1 MTHMRRFEVSLLRCA
16 VTPPAL
22 VEILGVDLLTSAF
35 GTLTFVRGV
44 AALIGWWWL
53 WWLWYYEAVLVG
65 NIFQFLLIV
74 VMPLKMSKWDKMY
87 TKFFIQALLLLGSL
101 LTPRE
106 VERSLSTSHLCHK
119 HNHFHNWLK
128 QWYQHQVAFYIS
140 TTLLAI
146 SAVICLTA
154 WLVSVYFVNRHHHH
168 NCLPQHHH
176 HHTCYQNHQAHQYND
191 SHLICLTFTTS
202 GLPRKSWVAVDRKEE
217 LKWRRS
223 PEAGDLHMSF
233 FFTSFIVNNLLYSK
247 VNKILTNQICLNS

>member
-1 MTHMRRFEVSLLRCA
+1 MRRFEVSLLRCA

-44 AALIGWWWL
+44 AALIGSWWWWL
-53 WWLWYYEAVLVG
+53 WFCEAVLVG
-65 NIFQFLLIV
+65 NIFQFLQIV
-74 VMPLKMSKWDKMY
+74 VIPLQMSKWDKMY
-87 TKFFIQALLLLGSL
+87 TNFFTQALLLLGSL

-146 SAVICLTA
+146 SAVICFTA
-154 WLVSVYFVNRHHHH
+154 WLVSVYIIIVIIIIIVFLNIIIIIPAIKIISCINIMIILTSYVLR
-168 NCLPQHHH
+168 LQ
-176 HHTCYQNHQAHQYND
+176 HQA
-191 SHLICLTFTTS
+191 CT
-202 GLPRKSWVAVDRKEE
+202 E
-217 LKWRRS
+217 
-223 PEAGDLHMSF
+223 
-233 FFTSFIVNNLLYSK
+233 K
-247 VNKILTNQICLNS
+247 VGKQ